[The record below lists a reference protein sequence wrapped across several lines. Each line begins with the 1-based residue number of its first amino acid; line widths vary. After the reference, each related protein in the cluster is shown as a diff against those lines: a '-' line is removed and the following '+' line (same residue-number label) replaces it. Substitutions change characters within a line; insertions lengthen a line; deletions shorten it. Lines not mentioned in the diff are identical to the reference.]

1 MRGAGWAELE
11 ARRQQE
17 QLAFLAGG
25 AELEVGSPD
34 VCPLPV
40 EQLEAVRGDEPWVRE
55 VFDGGLTA
63 RVFRIHAAGRDWT
76 LKKARARAGV
86 HNVDGQ
92 TSFLNEI
99 QRRADLM
106 RLKSEPGGVQ
116 RFAGI
121 VDTQYASLRR
131 GILLSPWIE
140 GAVAQTW
147 DERSLGQLFEQLVE
161 LYLAG
166 LFEWDLC
173 PGNILDDGRQLM
185 LFDFGYMYRFDPLT
199 QFNSAGD
206 GTSEPM
212 FHPVE
217 RFETRNFCAWLLEME
232 QKQGASAAL
241 AAFRREKAVAL
252 PLYERLCAALA
263 ERAARPAMLARFD
276 ALATRWRAALRG
288 DAAALYLAENWR
300 AHVLDLSDDLH
311 GQSCTP
317 MTLRRADW
325 LLATLREHFDALVA
339 LAALFGPDRGRSQ
352 AELLAD
358 YQVRRRQAECFQS
371 MHAGG
376 GGASLPA

>member
-1 MRGAGWAELE
+1 
-11 ARRQQE
+11 
-17 QLAFLAGG
+17 
-25 AELEVGSPD
+25 VGSARD
-34 VCPLPV
+34 CPLPV
-40 EQLEAVRGDEPWVRE
+40 DQLAAVRGDEPWVRE

-76 LKKARARAGV
+76 LKKARASAGV

-92 TSFLNEI
+92 TSVLNEI
-99 QRRADLM
+99 QRRADLT
-106 RLKSEPGGVQ
+106 RLKAEPGGAQ
-116 RFAGI
+116 RLAGI

-140 GAVAQTW
+140 GSIVRTW

-173 PGNILDDGRQLM
+173 PGNLLDDGRQVM

-217 RFETRNFCAWLLEME
+217 RFETRNFGAWLLEVE
-232 QKQGASAAL
+232 QRQGPAAAL

-252 PLYERLCAALA
+252 PAYERLRAALA
-263 ERAARPAMLARFD
+263 ARGAQPATLARFEGI
-276 ALATRWRAALRG
+276 TIRWREALRG
-288 DAAALYLAENWR
+288 DAAALYFAENWR
-300 AHVLDLSDDLH
+300 SHVLDLDDDLH
-311 GQSCTP
+311 GRSCTP

-325 LLATLREHFDALVA
+325 LLAALHEHFGTLVA
-339 LAALFGPDRGRSQ
+339 LQALFGRDLGRSRD
-352 AELLAD
+352 ELRAD
-358 YQVRRRQAECFQS
+358 YEARRRRAECFQS
-371 MHAGG
+371 MRAGG
-376 GGASLPA
+376 GDASLPT

>member
-1 MRGAGWAELE
+1 
-11 ARRQQE
+11 
-17 QLAFLAGG
+17 
-25 AELEVGSPD
+25 
-34 VCPLPV
+34 
-40 EQLEAVRGDEPWVRE
+40 VRGDEPWVCE
-55 VFDGGLTA
+55 AFDGGLTA
-63 RVFRIHAAGRDWT
+63 RVFRSRAAGRDWT
-76 LKKARARAGV
+76 LKKARVSAGV

-99 QRRADLM
+99 QRRADLT
-106 RLKSEPGGVQ
+106 RLKAEPGGAH

-140 GAVAQTW
+140 GRIARDW

-173 PGNILDDGRQLM
+173 PGNILDDGRRTM

-217 RFETRNFCAWLLEME
+217 RFESRNFCAWLLEKE
-232 QKQGASAAL
+232 QNEGLGAAVL
-241 AAFRREKAVAL
+241 AFQREKAVAI
-252 PLYERLCAALA
+252 PAYERLHAELAA
-263 ERAARPAMLARFD
+263 RRARPAMVERFA
-276 ALATRWRAALRG
+276 ALAARWREALRA

-300 AHVLDLSDDLH
+300 SHVLDLEDDLH
-311 GQSCTP
+311 GRSCTP
-317 MTLRRADW
+317 LTLRRADW
-325 LLATLREHFDALVA
+325 LLAALKDHSDA
-339 LAALFGPDRGRSQ
+339 LAAGDAFFWADRGRTRS
-352 AELLAD
+352 ELEAS
-358 YQVRRRQAECFQS
+358 YRGKRAQAECFQS
-371 MHAGG
+371 IRPGTG
-376 GGASLPA
+376 SASLPA

>member
-1 MRGAGWAELE
+1 M
-11 ARRQQE
+11 
-17 QLAFLAGG
+17 
-25 AELEVGSPD
+25 
-34 VCPLPV
+34 PV

-55 VFDGGLTA
+55 AFEGGLTA
-63 RVFRIHAAGRDWT
+63 KVFRIHAAGRDWT
-76 LKKARARAGV
+76 LKKARAQAGV

-99 QRRADLM
+99 QRRAELM
-106 RLKSEPGGVQ
+106 RLKAEPGGAQ

-121 VDTQYASLRR
+121 VDTQYASLQR

-140 GAVAQTW
+140 GGVAQTW
-147 DERSLGQLFEQLVE
+147 DERSLGQLFEQLGE

-173 PGNILDDGRQLM
+173 PGNILDDGRQVM

-206 GTSEPM
+206 GSSEPM

-232 QKQGASAAL
+232 QTQGPAAAL
-241 AAFRREKAVAL
+241 AAFRCEKAVAL
-252 PLYERLCAALA
+252 PVYERLRAALA
-263 ERAARPAMLARFD
+263 ARRALPAMLLRLD
-276 ALATRWRAALRG
+276 DITRRWREALNG
-288 DAAALYLAENWR
+288 DAAALFLAENWR
-300 AHVLDLSDDLH
+300 SHALDLADDLS
-311 GQSCTP
+311 GRSCTP

-325 LLATLREHFDALVA
+325 LLGALDGHFDTLVG
-339 LAALFGPDRGRSQ
+339 LQTLFGADRGRSQ

-358 YQVRRRQAECFQS
+358 YRERRRQAECFQS

>member
-1 MRGAGWAELE
+1 M
-11 ARRQQE
+11 
-17 QLAFLAGG
+17 
-25 AELEVGSPD
+25 
-34 VCPLPV
+34 
-40 EQLEAVRGDEPWVRE
+40 RGDEPWVRE

-76 LKKARARAGV
+76 LKKARASAGV

-92 TSFLNEI
+92 TSFLNEV
-99 QRRADLM
+99 QRRADLT
-106 RLKSEPGGVQ
+106 RLKAEPGGTQ

-140 GAVAQTW
+140 GRIARDW

-173 PGNILDDGRQLM
+173 PGNILDDGQRIM

-206 GTSEPM
+206 GASEPM

-217 RFETRNFCAWLLEME
+217 RFESRNFGAWLLDKE
-232 QKQGASAAL
+232 QAEGLAAAL

-252 PLYERLCAALA
+252 PAYDRLRAALA
-263 ERAARPAMLARFD
+263 ARGAQPAMLARFEGLT
-276 ALATRWRAALRG
+276 ARWREALRG

-300 AHVLDLSDDLH
+300 SHVLDLADDLH
-311 GQSCTP
+311 GRSCTP

-325 LLATLREHFDALVA
+325 LLAALAEHFDTLVA
-339 LAALFGPDRGRSQ
+339 LRALFGPDQGRPQ
-352 AELLAD
+352 DELLAD
-358 YQVRRRQAECFQS
+358 YRERRRQAECFQS

>member
-1 MRGAGWAELE
+1 
-11 ARRQQE
+11 
-17 QLAFLAGG
+17 
-25 AELEVGSPD
+25 
-34 VCPLPV
+34 
-40 EQLEAVRGDEPWVRE
+40 VRGDEPWVRQA
-55 VFDGGLTA
+55 FDGGLTA
-63 RVFRIHAAGRDWT
+63 KVYRIHAAGRDWT
-76 LKKARARAGV
+76 LKKARASAGV

-99 QRRADLM
+99 QRRAELM
-106 RLKSEPGGVQ
+106 RLKAQPGGAQ

-131 GILLSPWIE
+131 GILLSSWIE
-140 GAVAQTW
+140 GTIAQHW

-173 PGNILDDGRQLM
+173 PGNILDDGRRLM

-212 FHPVE
+212 SHPVE
-217 RFETRNFCAWLLEME
+217 RFESRNFCARLLETE
-232 QKQGASAAL
+232 QTQGPAAAL

-252 PLYERLCAALA
+252 PACERLHA
-263 ERAARPAMLARFD
+263 ELAARGAQPAMLARFEGIT
-276 ALATRWRAALRG
+276 ARWREALRG

-300 AHVLDLSDDLH
+300 SHVLDLEDDLH
-311 GQSCTP
+311 GRACTP

-325 LLATLREHFDALVA
+325 LLAALSERFDTLASMQ
-339 LAALFGPDRGRSQ
+339 ALFGPDRGRSR

-358 YQVRRRQAECFQS
+358 YRARRRQAECFQS
-371 MHAGG
+371 MQGAG
-376 GGASLPA
+376 GGASLPT